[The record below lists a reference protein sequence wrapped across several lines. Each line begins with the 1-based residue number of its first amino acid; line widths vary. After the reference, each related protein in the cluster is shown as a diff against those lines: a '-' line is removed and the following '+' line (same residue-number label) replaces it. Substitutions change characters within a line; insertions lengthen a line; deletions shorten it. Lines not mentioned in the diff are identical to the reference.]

1 VNRLFLLL
9 VITLAVVAIGSTGAS
24 VTASSATVM
33 SQANLAAAQNLT
45 LFALCFGGLFG
56 GAMLLAGIGI
66 GYLAHAARQ
75 WRAQLQRA
83 SSPAPASRRPIA
95 ARRMLPRPTPSVTS
109 VEITPTPTLHRPLSA
124 RQMLPRPALPVAS
137 ADDDLDDW
145 EEGELPV
152 GREWG
157 W

>member
-1 VNRLFLLL
+1 MNRLFLLIMALL
-9 VITLAVVAIGSTGAS
+9 VITLAVVSIGSTGAS
-24 VTASSATVM
+24 VTASGATVM

-56 GAMLLAGIGI
+56 GAMLLAGIGL
-66 GYLAHAARQ
+66 GYVAHAARQ

-83 SSPAPASRRPIA
+83 SSPAPALRRPTA
-95 ARRMLPRPTPSVTS
+95 ARRMLPRPTP
-109 VEITPTPTLHRPLSA
+109 
-124 RQMLPRPALPVAS
+124 PVAS
-137 ADDDLDDW
+137 ADDAPSTNSEPALTRSVSKGQALAVDDDDW
-145 EEGELPV
+145 EEDELPV